1 MPLASVI
8 KPLLWLNKDSC
19 YNIILV
25 VIIIVLLLCFYN
37 IVLIN
42 VTLIS
47 ILEKNLT

>member
-25 VIIIVLLLCFYN
+25 FIVIVLLLCLFN
-37 IVLIN
+37 IVIIN
-42 VTLIS
+42 ITLIS
-47 ILEKNLT
+47 ILKNLM